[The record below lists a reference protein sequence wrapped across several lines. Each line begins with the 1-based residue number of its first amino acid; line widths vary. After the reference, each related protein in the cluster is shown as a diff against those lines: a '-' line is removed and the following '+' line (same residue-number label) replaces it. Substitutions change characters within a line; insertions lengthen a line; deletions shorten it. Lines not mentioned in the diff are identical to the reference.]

1 MRQDYLQLYK
11 FTQIFFYKRED
22 SYKHMKNW
30 IKRVVTF
37 AIVATQFLVIPAVSA
52 SSLENIQNKKSE
64 VQAEV
69 TELEKSVNDKLA
81 EASEISIALN
91 SLNEEIAEHESSI
104 VQAEEDIKMQEQV
117 VNERYEYTAGQL
129 QAMQT
134 NEVNRNIVLSILQAE
149 SITEFFNTVYAA
161 AMLTGASEDR
171 LNEAQQEQEKLADLQ
186 DELFTHKVELDDKKA
201 RTLEQQEALDET
213 LKELRTTLAANQNAL
228 DNLSAEEA
236 QAREAIAAEQRR
248 EAQAAQSTQTAQ
260 AAQSTQTSTVVASSS
275 QSNSNNTSSAPASEP
290 AQAPQESNN
299 EAGSWMSFQATG
311 YSTQQPGLSTHTAM
325 GIDLRV
331 NPRVIAVDP
340 SLIPLGSLVEVQ
352 GMGVYVAGDTGGAI
366 NGRIID
372 IHFTTVSQ
380 ALSWGRRTVNI
391 RVIN

>member
-1 MRQDYLQLYK
+1 
-11 FTQIFFYKRED
+11 
-22 SYKHMKNW
+22 MKNW
-30 IKRVVTF
+30 IRRVVTF
-37 AIVATQFLVIPAVSA
+37 AIVAAQFLVIPAVSA

-69 TELEKSVNDKLA
+69 TELEKNLNDKLA
-81 EASEISIALN
+81 EASELSIALN
-91 SLNEEIAEHESSI
+91 KLNEEIAEHESSI
-104 VQAEEDIKMQEQV
+104 AQAEEDIQKQEQV
-117 VNERYEYTAGQL
+117 VTERYEHTAGQL

-134 NEVNRNIVLSILQAE
+134 SEVNRNIVLSILQAE
-149 SITEFFNTVYAA
+149 SITDFFNTVYAA

-186 DELFTHKVELDDKKA
+186 DQLFTHKVELDDKKGS
-201 RTLEQQEALDET
+201 TLEQQEALDET
-213 LKELRTTLAANQNAL
+213 LQELRTTLAANQDAL
-228 DNLSAEEA
+228 ENLSAEEA

-248 EAQAAQSTQTAQ
+248 AAQA
-260 AAQSTQTSTVVASSS
+260 TQTSTVVASSS
-275 QSNSNNTSSAPASEP
+275 QSSSNDTSSTPASQP
-290 AQAPQESNN
+290 AQAPQESNSN
-299 EAGSWMSFQATG
+299 AGSWMSYQATG
-311 YSTQQPGLSTHTAM
+311 YSTQQPGLSTHTAT

-380 ALSWGRRTVNI
+380 ALSWGRRNVNI

>member
-1 MRQDYLQLYK
+1 
-11 FTQIFFYKRED
+11 
-22 SYKHMKNW
+22 MKNW

-37 AIVATQFLVIPAVSA
+37 SIVVAQFLVIPAVSA

-69 TELEKSVNDKLA
+69 TQLEQNVNDKLA
-81 EASEISIALN
+81 EASELSIALN
-91 SLNEEIAEHESSI
+91 KLNEEILEHENSI
-104 VQAEEDIKMQEQV
+104 VQTEEDIEKQEQV
-117 VNERYEYTAGQL
+117 VQERYEYTAGQL

-134 NEVNRNIVLSILQAE
+134 SEVNRNIVLSILQAE
-149 SITEFFNTVYAA
+149 SITDFFNTVYAA

-171 LNEAQQEQEKLADLQ
+171 LVEAQGEQEKLNNLQ
-186 DELFTHKVELDDKKA
+186 DELFVYKEELDDKKA
-201 RTLEQQEALDET
+201 STVEQQNALEET
-213 LKELRTTLAANQNAL
+213 LQELRTTLAANQDAL
-228 DNLSAEEA
+228 ENLSVEEA

-248 EAQAAQSTQTAQ
+248 TAQ
-260 AAQSTQTSTVVASSS
+260 AQQTSTVVAASSNRS
-275 QSNSNNTSSAPASEP
+275 SNTSSSAPASNP
-290 AQAPQESNN
+290 APTPAPQESSNQ
-299 EAGSWMSFQATG
+299 AGSWMNFQATG

-352 GMGVYVAGDTGGAI
+352 GMGVYIAGDTGGAI

-380 ALSWGRRTVNI
+380 ALSWGRRNVNI

>member
-1 MRQDYLQLYK
+1 
-11 FTQIFFYKRED
+11 
-22 SYKHMKNW
+22 MKNW

-201 RTLEQQEALDET
+201 STLEQQEALDET
-213 LKELRTTLAANQNAL
+213 LKELRTTLAANQDAL

-248 EAQAAQSTQTAQ
+248 EAQ

>member
-37 AIVATQFLVIPAVSA
+37 AIVAAQFLVIPAVSA

-69 TELEKSVNDKLA
+69 TELEKNINDRLA
-81 EASEISIALN
+81 EASELSIALN
-91 SLNEEIAEHESSI
+91 KLNEEIAEHESSI
-104 VQAEEDIKMQEQV
+104 AQAEEDIQKQEQV
-117 VNERYEYTAGQL
+117 VTERYEHTAGQL

-134 NEVNRNIVLSILQAE
+134 SEVNRNIVLSILQAE
-149 SITEFFNTVYAA
+149 SITDFFNTVYAA

-171 LNEAQQEQEKLADLQ
+171 LNEAQQEQEKLTDLQ

-201 RTLEQQEALDET
+201 STLEQQEALDET
-213 LKELRTTLAANQNAL
+213 LQELRTTLAANQDAL

-248 EAQAAQSTQTAQ
+248 EAQ

>member
-171 LNEAQQEQEKLADLQ
+171 LNEAQQEQEKLTDLQ

-201 RTLEQQEALDET
+201 STLEQQEALDET
-213 LKELRTTLAANQNAL
+213 LKELRTTLAANQDAL

-248 EAQAAQSTQTAQ
+248 EAQ